1 MLPVCTRPE
10 RTPAPPNDEEEQA
23 LTIHVSIDDCK
34 RCMVMYETITT
45 EIAQLTKTLKERK
58 AQLAV
63 VGDMISK
70 FLRHEG
76 KGEILTRDQRLHLK
90 LKTSNIKIPLKK
102 DIIRGKVLEFMEGE
116 TEKCDALLKHVY
128 EGRPTVERV
137 RLQRILH
144 KGCAAVV

>member
-1 MLPVCTRPE
+1 M
-10 RTPAPPNDEEEQA
+10 
-23 LTIHVSIDDCK
+23 
-34 RCMVMYETITT
+34 

-90 LKTSNIKIPLKK
+90 LKTSKVKVPLKK
-102 DIIRGKVLEFMEGE
+102 DTIRGKVLEFMEGE

-128 EGRPTVERV
+128 EDRPTVERV